1 MFHILKPGRSFRLL
15 SRATQKREFE
25 SMPHTKHPRAE
36 KERLAPEVRRSLAVV
51 IIGIIAPLLD
61 TTIVN
66 VALDTLGRQL
76 HASVST
82 IQWVNT
88 AYLLALG
95 MVIPPSAWAGARF
108 GTKRVWL
115 FALGFFLLGSVLAGA
130 SWDIGSLIVFRVL
143 QGIGAGLLFPL
154 MQTIIVQAAKGRG
167 IGQLMGLVGLP
178 AVLVPILGPVV
189 GGLIIGHLS
198 WRWIFYINVP
208 VCAVAML
215 AAWHFMPAI
224 PSQGRRSLD
233 VTGLALLS
241 PALAALLYGLSQ
253 VSGRTG
259 VTAPTAVLPIGAGLV
274 LTVLFV
280 VHAIRLL
287 RRRGEP
293 VIDLRPFRTPSFS
306 AAGSL
311 LFVSGLSLY
320 GAMLLLPLYYQQL
333 RGQTPLHAGLML
345 APQGLGS
352 LLTRGTVGRLVDRV
366 GPRRIVLAGV
376 LLASAGTVPF
386 AAAGPHADPWVLA
399 VALFTRGAG
408 LSAANIAVMAAAYT
422 GLPADQVPHA
432 SSATR
437 ILQQVGGAFG
447 TAVTAVILQ
456 QQLSGAHPSAATAFQ
471 TTFWWSVG
479 FTAIAVV
486 PALFLPRQERPAQ
499 RQARP
504 APTDAVPR

>member
-1 MFHILKPGRSFRLL
+1 M
-15 SRATQKREFE
+15 
-25 SMPHTKHPRAE
+25 
-36 KERLAPEVRRSLAVV
+36 RRSLAVV

-66 VALDTLGRQL
+66 VAIETLGHEL

-82 IQWVNT
+82 LQWVNT

-108 GTKRVWL
+108 GTHRVWL

-130 SWDIGSLIVFRVL
+130 SWDIGSLIAFRVL

-167 IGQLMGLVGLP
+167 VGQLMGLVGLP
-178 AVLVPILGPVV
+178 AVLVPILGPVI
-189 GGLIIGHLS
+189 GGMIIDSLS

-208 VCAVAML
+208 LCAVAML
-215 AAWHFMPAI
+215 AAWRLMPITPA
-224 PSQGRRSLD
+224 QGRRPLD

-253 VSGRTG
+253 ISERAGAI
-259 VTAPTAVLPIGAGLV
+259 APTTILPIVAGLV

-280 VHAIRLL
+280 LHTLRLL

-293 VIDLRPFRTPSFS
+293 VMDLRPFRTPSFS
-306 AAGSL
+306 AAGAL

-333 RGQTPLHAGLML
+333 RHQSPLHAGLLL

-352 LLTRGTVGRLVDRV
+352 LLTRGTVGRLVDRI

-376 LLASAGTVPF
+376 VLASAGTVPF
-386 AAAGPHADPWVLA
+386 AVAGPHDNPWALA
-399 VALFTRGAG
+399 VGLFARGAG
-408 LSAANIAVMAAAYT
+408 ISAANIAVMAAAY
-422 GLPADQVPHA
+422 LEVPAEQVPHA

-456 QQLSGAHPSAATAFQ
+456 HQLSGAHSSATAAFR

-479 FTAIAVV
+479 FTAIGVF
-486 PALFLPRQERPAQ
+486 PALFLPRQKRSAQPETRPDRAG
-499 RQARP
+499 
-504 APTDAVPR
+504 AVPR